1 MPAPPDHPTPRGVA
15 ALLSQPALLV
25 AVICMLLRVFSLS
38 MLISSSFYPPDE
50 GDSRYYLDWAS
61 RIAGGMWTDGKS
73 FYGLPLYPYLLAV
86 LKLVFPGSL
95 LAPLIIQAIADSAI
109 AYLITDFSIIIF
121 AAESSVFR
129 NSESNRN
136 LGKPNAGIIAGLI
149 AGLGWCLFQPAQ
161 AFSLSF
167 MPTVFGTLA
176 FWTVVRVTVGWNEIP
191 TLPRSTAFGVAMGVA
206 AITVA
211 NLLIL
216 IPLIGARLW
225 QLRASVPRKL
235 VPLSAAVAIL
245 AGIAIGTSPCWIHNH
260 FVAGEPVIFS
270 SHAGINF
277 YVGNQPGSTGYTKM
291 PPGVRSSQAGMI
303 EDGHLVA
310 EAAEGHTL
318 TRAQA
323 SEFWARKA
331 RQAIRDD
338 PKAWLALL
346 VTKTRNYWNVF
357 QYDDISIINALQF
370 DGVLVPGPRFGLVAA
385 LGLAGLLLA
394 CRRHRRARWVA
405 AAVGLHLISLTLVFV
420 TERYRIAAV
429 PGLLIGAGVGLV
441 ECWRLLAHGRWR
453 TTLGW
458 YFAPLA
464 ASVTLVTLP
473 TYDNRLWSLDLANSA
488 KTLLDR
494 GRVDEAG
501 EMAQR
506 AYAYNPNGTETNF
519 LLGNFWLT
527 KGDRNQ
533 AKKFYW
539 QTLNLD
545 PNHARAWNNSGV
557 MAIEEQRWPTA
568 VQLLTRAVALNPRD
582 AKTRYLLARALQGT
596 GNFPA
601 ALEMI
606 GTASALDPNPPQ
618 FRALTKELESQLE
631 AGTPPTQ
638 P

>member
-1 MPAPPDHPTPRGVA
+1 MPAPPDRPSTRGIA
-15 ALLSQPALLV
+15 SLLSQPAWLV
-25 AVICMLLRVFSLS
+25 AAFCMALRLFSLS
-38 MLISSSFYPPDE
+38 ALVGSSFYPPDD
-50 GDSRYYLDWAS
+50 GDGRYYLDWAS

-109 AYLITDFSIIIF
+109 AFIITDFSIIIL
-121 AAESSVFR
+121 ATELPPLRNTESA
-129 NSESNRN
+129 RN
-136 LGKPNAGIIAGLI
+136 LGKTDAGVVAGLI

-161 AFSLSF
+161 AYSLSF
-167 MPTVFGTLA
+167 MPTVFGVLA
-176 FWTVVRVTVGWNEIP
+176 LWTVVRVVVGWQESP
-191 TLPRSTAFGVAMGVA
+191 SLGRATGFGVAMGVA
-206 AITVA
+206 AIMVA

-225 QLRASVPRKL
+225 QLGVSVPRKL
-235 VPLSAAVAIL
+235 APLSAAMAIL
-245 AGIAIGTSPCWIHNH
+245 AGLVIGTSPCWIHNY
-260 FVAGEPVIFS
+260 FIAGEPVIFS
-270 SHAGINF
+270 AHAGINF

-310 EAAEGHTL
+310 EAAEHRTL

-323 SEFWARKA
+323 SDFWARQA

-346 VTKTRNYWNVF
+346 VTKARNYWNVF
-357 QYDDISIINALQF
+357 QYDDISVINALQS
-370 DGVLVPGPRFGLVAA
+370 DGVLLAGPRFGLIAA
-385 LGLAGLLLA
+385 LGLAGLVLA
-394 CRRHRRARWVA
+394 CRTHRRARWVA
-405 AAVGLHLISLTLVFV
+405 AAVGLHFISVILVFV

-429 PGLLIGAGVGLV
+429 PGLLIGLGVGLV
-441 ECWRLLAHGRWR
+441 ECWRLLATGRWA
-453 TTLGW
+453 TALGW

-464 ASVTLVTLP
+464 ASVALVSLP
-473 TYDNRLWSLDLANSA
+473 THDSRLWSLDLANSA
-488 KTLLDR
+488 KTLLEH

-501 EMAQR
+501 ELAQR
-506 AYAYNPNGTETNF
+506 AYAYNPNGAEMNF
-519 LLGNFWLT
+519 LLANFWLT

-557 MAIEEQRWPTA
+557 MAIEEKRWSTA

-582 AKTRYLLARALQGT
+582 AKTRYLLARALQGI

-606 GTASALDPNPPQ
+606 GTASALDPHPPQ
-618 FRALTKELESQLE
+618 FRALTKELQAQLE
-631 AGTPPTQ
+631 TGAPPTQ